1 MPRTARPALL
11 TARLAV
17 GVSHGARV
25 SAWRQRTERTEWR
38 TSKARTGGSAKPAP
52 KKAAK
57 KAAEARHQGPGG
69 QRRLQRQGHH
79 RPRGPRGGSPAPRD
93 VHRLDRPARPP
104 PPRLRGGGQL
114 GGRGDRGPLRPG
126 LGDPASRQQRHGRRR
141 RPRDPGR
148 GAREGEAPGGRGG
161 DDDPARGRQVRRRRR
176 LQGLRRPA
184 RGRGLGRQ
192 RALGAPPPRG
202 APRRPQVDPGL
213 RARGPSGRA
222 EARREGQ
229 GDGDDHHLPS
239 RRRGVRGRRSSTT
252 RRSRSGCGRRRS

>member
-1 MPRTARPALL
+1 MPRTARPALP
-11 TARLAV
+11 AAPRAV

-25 SAWRQRTERTEWR
+25 SHGVSEPKGLSGK
-38 TSKARTGGSAKPAP
+38 SKARTGGSAKPAP
-52 KKAAK
+52 KTR
-57 KAAEARHQGPGG
+57 EGRQARHQGPGG

-79 RPRGPRGGSPAPRD
+79 RPRGPRGGSPAPRH

-114 GGRGDRGPLRPG
+114 RRRGDRGPLRPR
-126 LGDPASRQQRHGRRR
+126 LGHPASRQQRHGRRR
-141 RPRDPGR
+141 RPRHPGR
-148 GAREGEAPGGRGG
+148 GAREGEAPGGRGR
-161 DDDPARGRQVRRRRR
+161 DDDPARRRQVRRRRR

-184 RGRGLGRQ
+184 RGRRLGGQ

-202 APRRPQVDPGL
+202 APRRPQVDAGL
-213 RARGPSGRA
+213 RARGAPGRA

-239 RRRGVRGRRSSTT
+239 RRRGVRGRRA
-252 RRSRSGCGRRRS
+252 RLPDARRSGCGRPRS